1 MKFPIR
7 ARDRRARPAGIEW
20 LRPSGSWTTP
30 FALIVVTLLAVLVMN
45 GMGFGRTTVESM
57 IMLIA
62 VIGLYSYSG
71 VTGVISFGHVAF
83 MAVGGYVAALLTL
96 PSFVKSYRLPGLPS
110 WLADQQMN
118 PYLALVFAYLAGVVA
133 AGVFGLLVLRLSGL
147 AASIATLALL
157 LIVYTVANG
166 WESVTGG
173 SGAVPGVPENSRLA
187 PALIV
192 ALAAI
197 LVTALFQQTKW
208 MRFARA
214 AREDDPAAQAIGV
227 RIHFVRWLAMCFS
240 GGLLAVAGA
249 LYVYFVGSIS
259 PQFFYV
265 PMMFNLLAILVI
277 GGMLS
282 LTGAVVG
289 TVVFEI
295 LRQVL
300 SPLDSGWDAGP
311 LSFSEHPGLRF
322 VVLGAIMLLMLARRP
337 GGIVNGYELRIPV
350 RRRRTPPPSDPAAV
364 VVTASPAATP
374 QD

>member
-1 MKFPIR
+1 M
-7 ARDRRARPAGIEW
+7 GTEW
-20 LRPSGSWTTP
+20 LRTSGSWSTP
-30 FALIVVTLLAVLVMN
+30 LLLTALTLLAVLAMN

-57 IMLIA
+57 IMLTA
-62 VIGLYSYSG
+62 VVGLYSYTG
-71 VTGVISFGHVAF
+71 ITGVVSFGHVAF

-110 WLADQQMN
+110 WLANEQMN

-133 AGVFGLLVLRLSGL
+133 AALFGVLIWRLSGL
-147 AASIATLALL
+147 AAGIATLALL

-173 SGAVPGVPENSRLA
+173 SGAVPGVPENSGLS
-187 PALIV
+187 PALVV
-192 ALAAI
+192 AVVAI
-197 LVTALFQQTKW
+197 TATALFQRTKW
-208 MRFARA
+208 VRFAQA
-214 AREDDPAAQAIGV
+214 AREDDPAAQAIGI

-240 GGLLAVAGA
+240 GGMLALAGA

-282 LTGAVVG
+282 LSGAVVG

-300 SPLDSGWDAGP
+300 GPLDTGWKAGP

-337 GGIVNGYELRIPV
+337 GGIVNGYGFGIPTH
-350 RRRRTPPPSDPAAV
+350 RRSSGDRHDRNETRRTLPTSVRGSASTKSTMRG
-364 VVTASPAATP
+364 TA
-374 QD
+374 